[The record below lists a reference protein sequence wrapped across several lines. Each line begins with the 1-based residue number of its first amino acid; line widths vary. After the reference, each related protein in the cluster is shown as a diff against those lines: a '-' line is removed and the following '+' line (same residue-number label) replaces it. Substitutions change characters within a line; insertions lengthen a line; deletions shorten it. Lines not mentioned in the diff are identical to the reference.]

1 MILKIEKVCIL
12 LLSCVLFLNFSCDAI
27 SQNEKSNK
35 TNEPEIPPS
44 APLECE
50 IFSYGRDSSVFLKWK
65 EPTEVSFSNIK
76 IQYKK
81 TADSFYLER
90 NDVSQSEK
98 QYNVSGLENN
108 CEYDFIFSA
117 SGSDGKIYEKSL
129 KQTPSSF
136 DFKYFYDT
144 ALIAGGKTY
153 ISFALEG
160 NTQEITD
167 FHVYRL
173 HDQKEIGDYTVKKD
187 ILAHEEIDKEQAG
200 TDETKTFEKYY
211 SILIED
217 ETAFSE
223 GTTYLIRA
231 VNSKNQE
238 SKEHSVKSRKLN
250 LPVVSVNL
258 GLSEENFASFKNKEK
273 IPASLSVFSK
283 DNRLTDAPLTIKG
296 RGNSSWTN
304 APKKSY
310 TLKFASKQ
318 NFLGLGEHKSFAL
331 IANYFDKTLLRN
343 VSAYSL
349 AKNVFTKMSWAPSA
363 KTVHLFIDGVYQGLY
378 SAVESVKIAKN
389 RVNIPDISDFVP
401 IQETTQDMTDFDK
414 YGFILEVNDRLD
426 EDFNFI
432 SENKVPFS
440 LKEPDG
446 SDLTPE
452 ICEKIKEKTNQIE
465 AEVYAGDFS
474 HIDLYSF
481 ADWWILE
488 ELAKN
493 TDSQFF
499 SSCYMYFDPIDP
511 SEPNDPNNNKFH
523 MGPVWDFDLGF
534 GNNDVDV
541 KTDGFQAEADVDKN
555 RANWIL
561 KLKESEEFMNI
572 VKERWNY
579 CRPYVES
586 YFSTE
591 YENNFQSIKTDAE
604 VNFIRWPI
612 LGKPVWKAPLGYDTR
627 TTYDDEISYFK
638 NWKDQRIKWL
648 SSQFE

>member
-1 MILKIEKVCIL
+1 MILKIKKVCIL
-12 LLSCVLFLNFSCDAI
+12 LLSCVLFLNFSCDSI
-27 SQNEKSNK
+27 SQNGKSDK
-35 TNEPEIPPS
+35 TNESEIPPS

-65 EPTEVSFSNIK
+65 EPSSVSFSNIK

-81 TADSFYLER
+81 TGESVYSVK
-90 NDVSQSEK
+90 NDVSQKVK
-98 QYNVSGLENN
+98 QYNVSGLEND

-117 SGSDGKIYEKSL
+117 SGSDGKNYEKKL
-129 KQTPSSF
+129 NQTPCAF

-144 ALIAGGKTY
+144 ALIADNGKTY

-160 NTQEITD
+160 NCQEISD
-167 FHVYRL
+167 FHVYRES
-173 HDQKEIGDYTVKKD
+173 DQKEVGDYTVTKD
-187 ILAHEEIDKEQAG
+187 ILAYEEIDKEQAS
-200 TDETKTFEKYY
+200 TDQTKTFEKYY

-217 ETAFSE
+217 ETASSE
-223 GTTYLIRA
+223 TTYLIRA

-238 SKEHSVKSRKLN
+238 SKEHPVRSRKLN
-250 LPVVSVNL
+250 IPVVSVNL
-258 GLSEENFASFKNKEK
+258 GLSEENFASFKKKGK
-273 IPASLSVFSK
+273 ISASLSVFSK

-296 RGNSSWTN
+296 RGNSSWFN

-310 TLKFASKQ
+310 TLKFEYKQ
-318 NFLGLGEHKSFAL
+318 DFLGLGKHKSFAL

-349 AKNVFTKMSWAPSA
+349 AKKVFTKMSWAPSA

-401 IQETTQDMTDFDK
+401 IQETTQDMTAFDK

-426 EDFNFI
+426 EDFNFR
-432 SENKVPFS
+432 SNKGVPFS

-446 SDLTPE
+446 SDLNE
-452 ICEKIKEKTNQIE
+452 VICNKIEEKTNQIE
-465 AEVYAGDFS
+465 AEVYAGNFS
-474 HIDLYSF
+474 NIDLYSF
-481 ADWWILE
+481 ADWWIVE

-493 TDSQFF
+493 TDSQFY
-499 SSCYMYFDPIDP
+499 SSCYMYFDPSDKKI
-511 SEPNDPNNNKFH
+511 H

-534 GNNDVDV
+534 GNNGVDV
-541 KTDGFQAEADVDKN
+541 KTEGFQADEAQN
-555 RANWIL
+555 GANWIL
-561 KLKESEEFMNI
+561 ELRKSEEFKNI
-572 VKERWNY
+572 VKERWNT
-579 CRPYVES
+579 CKPLIES
-586 YFSTE
+586 YFSGE
-591 YENNFQSIKTDAE
+591 YEENLSNIKKDVD

-612 LGKPVWKAPLGYDTR
+612 LGKSVWKAPNDCEERKDYDS
-627 TTYDDEISYFK
+627 EVEYFK
-638 NWKDQRIKWL
+638 TWKNNRIQWL

>member
-1 MILKIEKVCIL
+1 MILKIKKVCIL
-12 LLSCVLFLNFSCDAI
+12 LLSCVLFLNFSCDSAN
-27 SQNEKSNK
+27 SSETSGK
-35 TNEPEIPPS
+35 TSPENPKEPGIPS
-44 APLECE
+44 SDDSGFKLD
-50 IFSYGRDSSVFLKWK
+50 SYGRDSSVFLKWK

-167 FHVYRL
+167 FHVYRDS
-173 HDQKEIGDYTVKKD
+173 DQKEIGDYTVKKD
-187 ILAHEEIDKEQAG
+187 ILAYEELDKTQAD
-200 TDETKTFEKYY
+200 TDQTKTFEKYH

-217 ETAFSE
+217 ETAYSE
-223 GTTYLIRA
+223 MTYLIRA
-231 VNSKNQE
+231 VNAKNQE
-238 SKEHSVKSRKLN
+238 SKEHSVTSRKLN

-258 GLSEENFASFKNKEK
+258 GLSEENFASFKKKEK
-273 IPASLSVFSK
+273 IKASLSVFSK
-283 DNRLTDAPLTIKG
+283 ANHLNDAPLTIKG

-310 TLKFASKQ
+310 TLKFESKQ
-318 NFLGLGEHKSFAL
+318 NFLGLEKHKSFAL

-349 AKNVFTKMSWAPSA
+349 AKKVFTKMSWAPSA
-363 KTVHLFIDGVYQGLY
+363 KTVNLFIDGVYQGLY

-401 IQETTQDMTDFDK
+401 IQETTQDMTAFDK
-414 YGFILEVNDRLD
+414 YGFILEVNDRMD
-426 EDFNFI
+426 EDLSFK
-432 SENKVPFS
+432 SDKGVPFS

-446 SDLTPE
+446 KDLNQD
-452 ICEKIKEKTNQIE
+452 IRNKIKEKTNSVE
-465 AEVYAGDFS
+465 AKVYKGDFS
-474 HIDLYSF
+474 ELDLYSF
-481 ADWWILE
+481 ADWWIVE

-493 TDSQFF
+493 TDSQFY
-499 SSCYMYFDPIDP
+499 SSCYMYFNPADK
-511 SEPNDPNNNKFH
+511 KFH

-534 GNNDVDV
+534 GNNMVDV
-541 KTDGFQAEADVDKN
+541 YTEGFQAEAAKDSP
-555 RANWIL
+555 NWIL
-561 KLKESEEFMNI
+561 ELRKSDEFKKI
-572 VKERWNY
+572 VKERWSE
-579 CRPYVES
+579 CKPLIES
-586 YFSTE
+586 YFSGE
-591 YENNFQSIKTDAE
+591 YEENLSNIKKDVD

-612 LGKPVWKAPLGYDTR
+612 LGKSVWKAPNDCEERKDYDS
-627 TTYDDEISYFK
+627 EVEYFK
-638 NWKDQRIKWL
+638 TWKDNRINWL
-648 SSQFE
+648 SSKFEESFQ

>member
-1 MILKIEKVCIL
+1 MILKIKKVCIL
-12 LLSCVLFLNFSCDAI
+12 LLSCVLFLNFSCDSI
-27 SQNEKSNK
+27 SQNGKSDK
-35 TNEPEIPPS
+35 TNESEIPPS

-65 EPTEVSFSNIK
+65 EPSSVSFSNIK

-81 TADSFYLER
+81 TADSSYLEK
-90 NDVSQSEK
+90 NDVSPSEK
-98 QYNVSGLENN
+98 QYNVPNLEND

-167 FHVYRL
+167 FHVYRDR
-173 HDQKEIGDYTVKKD
+173 DQKEIGDYTVKKD
-187 ILAHEEIDKEQAG
+187 ILAYEEIDKEQAY
-200 TDETKTFEKYY
+200 TDQTKTFEKYY

-217 ETAFSE
+217 ETASSE
-223 GTTYLIRA
+223 MTYLIRA

-258 GLSEENFASFKNKEK
+258 GLSEENFDSFKKKEK
-273 IPASLSVFSK
+273 ISASLSVFSK
-283 DNRLTDAPLTIKG
+283 DNLLTDAPLTIKG

-310 TLKFASKQ
+310 TLKFESKQ
-318 NFLGLGEHKSFAL
+318 NFLGLEKHKSFAL

-349 AKNVFTKMSWAPSA
+349 AKKVFTKMSWAPSA
-363 KTVHLFIDGVYQGLY
+363 KTVNLFIDGVYQGLY

-389 RVNIPDISDFVP
+389 RVNIPDISDLVAL
-401 IQETTQDMTDFDK
+401 QDMTAFDE

-452 ICEKIKEKTNQIE
+452 ICNKIEEKTNQIE
-465 AEVYAGDFS
+465 AEVYAGNFS
-474 HIDLYSF
+474 NIDLYSF
-481 ADWWILE
+481 ADWWIVE

-493 TDSQFF
+493 TDSQFY
-499 SSCYMYFDPIDP
+499 SSCYMYFDPSDKKI
-511 SEPNDPNNNKFH
+511 H

-534 GNNDVDV
+534 GNNGVDV
-541 KTDGFQAEADVDKN
+541 KTEGFQADEAQN
-555 RANWIL
+555 GANWIL
-561 KLKESEEFMNI
+561 ELKESEEFKNI
-572 VKERWNY
+572 VKERWNE
-579 CRPYVES
+579 CKPLIES
-586 YFSTE
+586 YFSGE
-591 YENNFQSIKTDAE
+591 YEENLSNIKKD
-604 VNFIRWPI
+604 VDFNFIRWPI
-612 LGKPVWKAPLGYDTR
+612 LGKSVWKAPNDCESR
-627 TTYDDEISYFK
+627 TTYDSEVEYFK
-638 NWKDQRIKWL
+638 TWKDNRINWF
-648 SSQFE
+648 SSQFK

>member
-1 MILKIEKVCIL
+1 MILKIKKVCIL
-12 LLSCVLFLNFSCDAI
+12 LLSCVLFLNFSCDSAN
-27 SQNEKSNK
+27 SSETSGK
-35 TNEPEIPPS
+35 TSPENPKEPGIPS
-44 APLECE
+44 SDDSGFKLD
-50 IFSYGRDSSVFLKWK
+50 SYGRDSSVFLKWK

-167 FHVYRL
+167 FHVYRDS
-173 HDQKEIGDYTVKKD
+173 DQKEIGDYTVKKD
-187 ILAHEEIDKEQAG
+187 ILAYEELDKTQAD
-200 TDETKTFEKYY
+200 TDQTKTFEKYY

-217 ETAFSE
+217 ETAYSE
-223 GTTYLIRA
+223 MTYLIRA
-231 VNSKNQE
+231 VNAKNQE
-238 SKEHSVKSRKLN
+238 SKEHSVTSRKLN

-258 GLSEENFASFKNKEK
+258 GLSEENFASFKKKEK
-273 IPASLSVFSK
+273 IKASLSVFSK
-283 DNRLTDAPLTIKG
+283 ANPLNDAPLTIKG

-310 TLKFASKQ
+310 TLKFESKQ
-318 NFLGLGEHKSFAL
+318 NFLGLEKHKSFAL

-349 AKNVFTKMSWAPSA
+349 AKKVFTKMSWAPSA

-401 IQETTQDMTDFDK
+401 IQETTQDMTAFDK

-426 EDFNFI
+426 EDFNFR
-432 SENKVPFS
+432 SNKGVPFS

-446 SDLTPE
+446 SDLNE
-452 ICEKIKEKTNQIE
+452 VICNKIEEKTNQIE
-465 AEVYAGDFS
+465 AEVYAGNFS
-474 HIDLYSF
+474 NIDLYSF
-481 ADWWILE
+481 ADWWIVE

-493 TDSQFF
+493 TDSQFY
-499 SSCYMYFDPIDP
+499 SSCYMYFDPSDQ
-511 SEPNDPNNNKFH
+511 KFH

-534 GNNDVDV
+534 GNNGVDV
-541 KTDGFQAEADVDKN
+541 KTEGFQADEAQN
-555 RANWIL
+555 GANWIL
-561 KLKESEEFMNI
+561 ELRKSDEFKKI
-572 VKERWNY
+572 VKERWSE
-579 CRPYVES
+579 CKPLIES
-586 YFSTE
+586 YFSGE
-591 YENNFQSIKTDAE
+591 YEENLSNIKKDVD

-612 LGKPVWKAPLGYDTR
+612 LGKSVWKAPNDCEERKDYDS
-627 TTYDDEISYFK
+627 EVEYFK
-638 NWKDQRIKWL
+638 TWKDNRIQWL

>member
-1 MILKIEKVCIL
+1 MILKIKKVFFV
-12 LLSCVLFLNFSCDAI
+12 LLSCVFFLNFSCDSAN
-27 SQNEKSNK
+27 SSETSGK
-35 TNEPEIPPS
+35 TS
-44 APLECE
+44 ADSGFELY
-50 IFSYGRDSSVFLKWK
+50 SYGRDTSVFLKWK
-65 EPTEVSFSNIK
+65 EPPSVSFSNIK

-81 TADSFYLER
+81 TAGSSYLEK
-90 NDVSQSEK
+90 NDVSPSEK
-98 QYNVSGLENN
+98 QYNVPNLEND

-167 FHVYRL
+167 FHVYRDS
-173 HDQKEIGDYTVKKD
+173 DQKEIGDYTVKKD
-187 ILAHEEIDKEQAG
+187 ILAYEEIDKEQAY
-200 TDETKTFEKYY
+200 TDQTKTFEKYY

-217 ETAFSE
+217 ETASSE
-223 GTTYLIRA
+223 MTYLIRA

-258 GLSEENFASFKNKEK
+258 GLSEENFASFKKKEK
-273 IPASLSVFSK
+273 IKASLSVFSK
-283 DNRLTDAPLTIKG
+283 ANPLNDAPLTIKG

-310 TLKFASKQ
+310 TLKFESKQ
-318 NFLGLGEHKSFAL
+318 NFLGLEKHKSFAL

-349 AKNVFTKMSWAPSA
+349 AKKVFTKMSWAPSA
-363 KTVHLFIDGVYQGLY
+363 KTVNLFIDGVYQGLY

-389 RVNIPDISDFVP
+389 RVNIPDISDLVAL
-401 IQETTQDMTDFDK
+401 QDMTAFDE

-465 AEVYAGDFS
+465 AEVYAGNFS
-474 HIDLYSF
+474 NIDLYSF

-493 TDSQFF
+493 TDSQFY
-499 SSCYMYFDPIDP
+499 SSCYMYFDPSDK
-511 SEPNDPNNNKFH
+511 KFH

-534 GNNDVDV
+534 GNNGVDV
-541 KTDGFQAEADVDKN
+541 KTEGFQADEAQN
-555 RANWIL
+555 GANWIL
-561 KLKESEEFMNI
+561 ELKKSEEFMNI
-572 VKERWNY
+572 VKERWNNS
-579 CRPYVES
+579 CRPDVES

-612 LGKPVWKAPLGYDTR
+612 LGKSVWKAPNDCETRKDYDS
-627 TTYDDEISYFK
+627 EVEYFK
-638 NWKDQRIKWL
+638 TWKDNRIQWL

>member
-1 MILKIEKVCIL
+1 MILKIKKVCIL
-12 LLSCVLFLNFSCDAI
+12 LLSCVLFLNFSCDSAN
-27 SQNEKSNK
+27 SSETSGK
-35 TNEPEIPPS
+35 TS
-44 APLECE
+44 ADSGFELY
-50 IFSYGRDSSVFLKWK
+50 SYGRDTSVSLKWK
-65 EPTEVSFSNIK
+65 EPPSVSFSNIK

-81 TADSFYLER
+81 TADSSYLEK
-90 NDVSQSEK
+90 NDVSPSEK
-98 QYNVSGLENN
+98 QYNVPNLEND

-167 FHVYRL
+167 FHVYRDS
-173 HDQKEIGDYTVKKD
+173 DQKEIGDYTVKKD
-187 ILAHEEIDKEQAG
+187 ILAYEELDKTQAD
-200 TDETKTFEKYY
+200 TDQTKTFEKYY

-217 ETAFSE
+217 ETAYSE
-223 GTTYLIRA
+223 MTYLIRA
-231 VNSKNQE
+231 VNAKNQE
-238 SKEHSVKSRKLN
+238 SKEHSVTSRKLN

-258 GLSEENFASFKNKEK
+258 GLSEENFASFKKKEK
-273 IPASLSVFSK
+273 IKASLSVFSK
-283 DNRLTDAPLTIKG
+283 ANPLNDAPLTIKG

-310 TLKFASKQ
+310 TLKFESKQ
-318 NFLGLGEHKSFAL
+318 NFLGLEKHKSFAL

-349 AKNVFTKMSWAPSA
+349 AKKVFTKMSWAPSA
-363 KTVHLFIDGVYQGLY
+363 KTVNLFIDGVYQGLY

-389 RVNIPDISDFVP
+389 RVNIPDISDLVAL
-401 IQETTQDMTDFDK
+401 QDMTAFDE

-452 ICEKIKEKTNQIE
+452 ICNKIEEKTNQIE
-465 AEVYAGDFS
+465 AEVYAGNFS
-474 HIDLYSF
+474 NIDLYSF
-481 ADWWILE
+481 ADWWIVE

-493 TDSQFF
+493 TDSQFY
-499 SSCYMYFDPIDP
+499 SSCYMYFDPSDKKI
-511 SEPNDPNNNKFH
+511 H

-534 GNNDVDV
+534 GNNGVDV
-541 KTDGFQAEADVDKN
+541 KTEGFQADEAQN
-555 RANWIL
+555 GANWIL
-561 KLKESEEFMNI
+561 ELRKSEEFKNI
-572 VKERWNY
+572 VKERWNT
-579 CRPYVES
+579 CKPLIES
-586 YFSTE
+586 YFSGE
-591 YENNFQSIKTDAE
+591 YEENLSNIKKDVD

-612 LGKPVWKAPLGYDTR
+612 LGKSVWKAPNDCEERKDYDS
-627 TTYDDEISYFK
+627 EVEYFK
-638 NWKDQRIKWL
+638 TWKDNRIQWL

>member
-1 MILKIEKVCIL
+1 MILKIKKVFFV
-12 LLSCVLFLNFSCDAI
+12 LLSCVFFLNFSCDSAN
-27 SQNEKSNK
+27 SSETSGK
-35 TNEPEIPPS
+35 TS
-44 APLECE
+44 ADSGFELY
-50 IFSYGRDSSVFLKWK
+50 SYGRDTSVFLKWK
-65 EPTEVSFSNIK
+65 EPPSVSFLNIK

-81 TADSFYLER
+81 TVDSSYLER

-98 QYNVSGLENN
+98 QYNVPDLEND

-144 ALIAGGKTY
+144 ALIADGKTY

-160 NTQEITD
+160 KTD
-167 FHVYRL
+167 DISNFMLY
-173 HDQKEIGDYTVKKD
+173 DIYGKERGDYDWKEV
-187 ILAHEEIDKEQAG
+187 LAYEEFDKEQAG
-200 TDETKTFEKYY
+200 TDPTKVFEKYY
-211 SILIED
+211 SIIVED
-217 ETAFSE
+217 ETAGKE
-223 GTTYLIRA
+223 GIEYFIR
-231 VNSKNQE
+231 VLNSKNQE

-258 GLSEENFASFKNKEK
+258 GLSEENFASFKDKEK
-273 IPASLSVFSK
+273 ISASLSVFSK
-283 DNRLTDAPLTIKG
+283 DNPLTDVPLTIKG

-318 NFLGLGEHKSFAL
+318 NFLGLEKHKSFAL

-349 AKNVFTKMSWAPSA
+349 AKKVFTKMSWAPSA

-401 IQETTQDMTDFDK
+401 IQETTQDMTAFDK

-426 EDFNFI
+426 EDFNFR
-432 SENKVPFS
+432 SNKGVPFS

-446 SDLTPE
+446 SDLNE
-452 ICEKIKEKTNQIE
+452 VICNKIEEKTNQIE
-465 AEVYAGDFS
+465 AEVYAGNFS
-474 HIDLYSF
+474 NIDLYSF
-481 ADWWILE
+481 ADWWIVE

-493 TDSQFF
+493 TDSQFY
-499 SSCYMYFDPIDP
+499 SSCYMYFDPSDQ
-511 SEPNDPNNNKFH
+511 KFH

-534 GNNDVDV
+534 GNNGVDV
-541 KTDGFQAEADVDKN
+541 KTEGFQADEAQN
-555 RANWIL
+555 GANWIL
-561 KLKESEEFMNI
+561 ELRKSEEFMNI
-572 VKERWNY
+572 VKERWNF
-579 CRPYVES
+579 CLPYVES

-612 LGKPVWKAPLGYDTR
+612 LGKDIWRAPSGYDTR
-627 TTYDDEISYFK
+627 KTYDDEISYFK
-638 NWKDQRIKWL
+638 DWKDQRITWL

>member
-1 MILKIEKVCIL
+1 MILKIKKVFFV
-12 LLSCVLFLNFSCDAI
+12 LLSCVFFLNFSCDSAN
-27 SQNEKSNK
+27 SSETSGK
-35 TNEPEIPPS
+35 TS
-44 APLECE
+44 ADSGFELY
-50 IFSYGRDSSVFLKWK
+50 SYGRDTSVFLKWK
-65 EPTEVSFSNIK
+65 EPPSVSFSNIK

-81 TADSFYLER
+81 TEDSSYFEI
-90 NDVSQSEK
+90 NDVSPSEK
-98 QYNVSGLENN
+98 QYNVPNLEND

-167 FHVYRL
+167 FHVYRDR
-173 HDQKEIGDYTVKKD
+173 DQKEIGDYTVKKD
-187 ILAHEEIDKEQAG
+187 ILAYEEIDKEQAY
-200 TDETKTFEKYY
+200 TDQTKTFEKYY

-217 ETAFSE
+217 ETASSE
-223 GTTYLIRA
+223 TTYLIRA

-238 SKEHSVKSRKLN
+238 SKEHYVSSRRLN

-258 GLSEENFASFKNKEK
+258 GLSEENFASFKSKKK
-273 IPASLSVFSK
+273 IKASLSVFSK
-283 DNRLTDAPLTIKG
+283 DNRLTDVPLTIKG

-310 TLKFASKQ
+310 TLKFDSKQ

-343 VSAYSL
+343 VSAYTL
-349 AKNVFTKMSWAPSA
+349 AKKVFTKMSWAPSA
-363 KTVHLFIDGVYQGLY
+363 TTVHLFIDGVYQGLY
-378 SAVESVKIAKN
+378 SAVESVKIAEN
-389 RVNIPDISDFVP
+389 RVKIPKISALVDI
-401 IQETTQDMTDFDK
+401 TDFDK
-414 YGFILEVNDRLD
+414 HGFILEVNERQD
-426 EDFNFI
+426 EDFNFY
-432 SENKVPFS
+432 SNKGVPFS

-465 AEVYAGDFS
+465 AEIYAGDFR
-474 HIDLYSF
+474 HIDLDSF

-493 TDSQFF
+493 TDSQFY
-499 SSCYMYFDPIDP
+499 SSCYMYFNPADK
-511 SEPNDPNNNKFH
+511 KFH

-534 GNNDVDV
+534 GNNMVDV
-541 KTDGFQAEADVDKN
+541 NTEGFQADEAQN
-555 RANWIL
+555 GANWIL
-561 KLKESEEFMNI
+561 ELRKSEEFKNI
-572 VKERWNY
+572 VKERWNT
-579 CRPYVES
+579 CKPLIES
-586 YFSTE
+586 YFSGE
-591 YENNFQSIKTDAE
+591 YEENLSNIKKD
-604 VNFIRWPI
+604 VDFNFIRWPI
-612 LGKPVWKAPLGYDTR
+612 LGKLVWKAPDGCEER
-627 TTYDDEISYFK
+627 TTYDSEISYFK
-638 NWKDQRIKWL
+638 KWEKERITWL
-648 SSQFE
+648 SEQFK

>member
-1 MILKIEKVCIL
+1 MILKIKKVCIL
-12 LLSCVLFLNFSCDAI
+12 LLSCVLFLNFSCDSI
-27 SQNEKSNK
+27 SQNEKSDK

-65 EPTEVSFSNIK
+65 EPSSVSFSNIK

-81 TADSFYLER
+81 TGESVYSVK
-90 NDVSQSEK
+90 NDVSQSVK
-98 QYNVSGLENN
+98 QYNVSGLEND

-117 SGSDGKIYEKSL
+117 LGSDGKNYEKKL
-129 KQTPSSF
+129 KQTPCAF
-136 DFKYFYDT
+136 EFKYFYDT
-144 ALIAGGKTY
+144 ALIAGNGKTY

-160 NTQEITD
+160 NCQEISD
-167 FHVYRL
+167 FHVYRES
-173 HDQKEIGDYTVKKD
+173 DQKEVGDYTVTKD
-187 ILAHEEIDKEQAG
+187 ILAYEEIDKEQAS
-200 TDETKTFEKYY
+200 TDQTKTFEKYH

-217 ETAFSE
+217 ETASSE
-223 GTTYLIRA
+223 TTYLIRA

-238 SKEHSVKSRKLN
+238 SKEHSVTSQKLN

-258 GLSEENFASFKNKEK
+258 GLSEENFASFKKKGK
-273 IPASLSVFSK
+273 ISASLSVFSK

-296 RGNSSWTN
+296 RGNSSWFN

-310 TLKFASKQ
+310 TLKFEYKQ
-318 NFLGLGEHKSFAL
+318 DFLGLGKHKSFAL

-349 AKNVFTKMSWAPSA
+349 AKKVFTKMSWAPSA

-401 IQETTQDMTDFDK
+401 IQETTQDMTAFDK

-426 EDFNFI
+426 EDFNFR
-432 SENKVPFS
+432 SNKGVPFS

-446 SDLTPE
+446 SDLNE
-452 ICEKIKEKTNQIE
+452 VICNKIEEKTNQIE
-465 AEVYAGDFS
+465 AEVYAGNFS
-474 HIDLYSF
+474 NIDLYSF
-481 ADWWILE
+481 ADWWIVE

-493 TDSQFF
+493 TDSQFY
-499 SSCYMYFDPIDP
+499 SSCYMYFDPVDK
-511 SEPNDPNNNKFH
+511 KFH

-534 GNNDVDV
+534 GNNMVDV
-541 KTDGFQAEADVDKN
+541 NTDGFQADAASN
-555 RANWIL
+555 GANWIL
-561 KLKESEEFMNI
+561 ELRKSEKFKNI
-572 VKERWNY
+572 VKERWSE
-579 CRPYVES
+579 CKPLIEL
-586 YFSTE
+586 YFSNE
-591 YENNFQSIKTDAE
+591 YEENFSNIKED
-604 VNFIRWPI
+604 VDFNFIRWPI
-612 LGKPVWKAPLGYDTR
+612 LGKSVWKAPNDCEERKDYDS
-627 TTYDDEISYFK
+627 EVEYFK
-638 NWKDQRIKWL
+638 TWKDNRIQWL

>member
-1 MILKIEKVCIL
+1 MILKIKKVFFV
-12 LLSCVLFLNFSCDAI
+12 LLSCVFFLNFSCDSAN
-27 SQNEKSNK
+27 SSETSGK
-35 TNEPEIPPS
+35 TS
-44 APLECE
+44 ADSGFELY
-50 IFSYGRDSSVFLKWK
+50 SYGRDTSVFLKWK
-65 EPTEVSFSNIK
+65 EPPSVSFSNIK

-81 TADSFYLER
+81 TEDSSYFEI
-90 NDVSQSEK
+90 NDVSPSEK
-98 QYNVSGLENN
+98 QYNVPNLEND

-167 FHVYRL
+167 FHVYRDR
-173 HDQKEIGDYTVKKD
+173 DQKEIGDYTVKKD
-187 ILAHEEIDKEQAG
+187 ILAYEEIDKEQAY
-200 TDETKTFEKYY
+200 TDQTKTFEKYY

-217 ETAFSE
+217 ETASSE
-223 GTTYLIRA
+223 TTYLIRA

-238 SKEHSVKSRKLN
+238 SKEHSVTSRRLN

-258 GLSEENFASFKNKEK
+258 GLLEENFASFKNKEK
-273 IPASLSVFSK
+273 ISASLSVFSK
-283 DNRLTDAPLTIKG
+283 ENSLTDAPLTIKG
-296 RGNSSWTN
+296 RGNSSWFN

-310 TLKFASKQ
+310 TLKFESKQ
-318 NFLGLGEHKSFAL
+318 NFLGLEKHKSFAL

-343 VSAYSL
+343 ITAYSL

-378 SAVESVKIAKN
+378 SAVESVKIAEN

-401 IQETTQDMTDFDK
+401 IQETTQDMTAFDE
-414 YGFILEVNDRLD
+414 YGFILEVNERLD
-426 EDFNFI
+426 EDFNFR
-432 SENKVPFS
+432 SNKGVPFS

-452 ICEKIKEKTNQIE
+452 ICNKIEEKTNQIE
-465 AEVYAGDFS
+465 AEVYAGNFS
-474 HIDLYSF
+474 NIDLHSF

-493 TDSQFF
+493 TDSQFY
-499 SSCYMYFDPIDP
+499 SSCYMYFDP
-511 SEPNDPNNNKFH
+511 SNQKFH

-534 GNNDVDV
+534 GNNGVDV
-541 KTDGFQAEADVDKN
+541 KTEGFQADEAQN
-555 RANWIL
+555 GANWIL
-561 KLKESEEFMNI
+561 ELRKSEEFMNI
-572 VKERWNY
+572 VKERWNE
-579 CRPYVES
+579 CKPLIKS
-586 YFSTE
+586 YFSGE
-591 YENNFQSIKTDAE
+591 YEENLSNIKKD
-604 VNFIRWPI
+604 VDFNFIRWPI
-612 LGKPVWKAPLGYDTR
+612 LGKPVWRAPSDCETR
-627 TTYDDEISYFK
+627 KTYDEEISHFK
-638 NWKDQRIKWL
+638 DWKDQRIAWL

>member
-1 MILKIEKVCIL
+1 MILKIKKVCIL
-12 LLSCVLFLNFSCDAI
+12 LLSCVLFLNFSCDSAN
-27 SQNEKSNK
+27 SSETSGK
-35 TNEPEIPPS
+35 TSPENPKEPGIPS
-44 APLECE
+44 SDDSGFKLD
-50 IFSYGRDSSVFLKWK
+50 SYGRDSSVFLKWK

-167 FHVYRL
+167 FHVYRDS
-173 HDQKEIGDYTVKKD
+173 DQKEIGDYTVKKD
-187 ILAHEEIDKEQAG
+187 ILAYEELDKTQAD
-200 TDETKTFEKYY
+200 TDQTKTFEKYY

-217 ETAFSE
+217 ETAYSE
-223 GTTYLIRA
+223 MTYLIRA
-231 VNSKNQE
+231 VNAKNQE
-238 SKEHSVKSRKLN
+238 SKEHSVTSRKLN

-258 GLSEENFASFKNKEK
+258 GLSEENFASFKKKEK
-273 IPASLSVFSK
+273 IKASLSVFSK

-296 RGNSSWTN
+296 RGNSSWFN

-310 TLKFASKQ
+310 TLKFEYKQ
-318 NFLGLGEHKSFAL
+318 DFLGLGKHKSFAL

-349 AKNVFTKMSWAPSA
+349 AKKVFTKMSWAPSA

-401 IQETTQDMTDFDK
+401 IQETTQDMTAFDK

-426 EDFNFI
+426 EDFNFR
-432 SENKVPFS
+432 SNKGVPFS

-446 SDLTPE
+446 SDLNE
-452 ICEKIKEKTNQIE
+452 VICNKIEEKTNQIE
-465 AEVYAGDFS
+465 AEVYAGNFS
-474 HIDLYSF
+474 NIDLYSF
-481 ADWWILE
+481 ADWWIVE

-493 TDSQFF
+493 TDSQFY
-499 SSCYMYFDPIDP
+499 SSCYMYFDPSDQ
-511 SEPNDPNNNKFH
+511 KFH

-534 GNNDVDV
+534 GNNGVDV
-541 KTDGFQAEADVDKN
+541 KTEGFQADEAKAG
-555 RANWIL
+555 ANWIL
-561 KLKESEEFMNI
+561 ELRKSEKFMNI
-572 VKERWNY
+572 VKERWNE
-579 CRPYVES
+579 CKPLIES
-586 YFSTE
+586 YFSGE
-591 YENNFQSIKTDAE
+591 YEENLSNIKKDVD

-612 LGKPVWKAPLGYDTR
+612 LGKSVWKAPNDCEKR
-627 TTYDDEISYFK
+627 KTYDSEVEYFK
-638 NWKDQRIKWL
+638 TWKNNRINWL
-648 SSQFE
+648 SSQFK